1 MKAIPVTTAKK
12 EYVELN
18 LGNRT
23 YKIALTLNA
32 ISELQKIYGDL
43 NAVLVKSQ
51 SIESLLEIFK
61 ILVNEAVDN
70 HNDDSP
76 DDKWDYVEE
85 RYIGRKLNV
94 FNIKNLRGML
104 LAVFGASLPEK
115 KTEATDETVV
125 SAEMQELLDEIPEDD
140 DAKNS
145 DTEQS

>member
-12 EYVELN
+12 EYVELK

-23 YKIALTLNA
+23 YKLALTLNA

-51 SIESLLEIFK
+51 SINSLLEIFK

-70 HNDDSP
+70 HNDDCP
-76 DDKWDYVEE
+76 DDKWDYVDE

-94 FNIKNLRGML
+94 FNISNLKGIL
-104 LAVFGASLPEK
+104 FAVFGVSLPEK
-115 KTEATDETVV
+115 KTEETDETVV